1 MKAVTIWRAGGDFPA
16 PSRTKLR
23 RMTAAAAELAGLR
36 DVPGGVCV
44 SFLSPAGIERVNE
57 DFLGHHGPT
66 DVISFDYRT
75 GDDDPGFGPE
85 VSPAGD
91 AEDVSDDADPSI
103 ELIVCPAV
111 AYEQAV
117 KRGLPYAEEVALY
130 VAHGLLHAA
139 GYDDLNPKAKRVMRR
154 AEKRVMKGLREAG
167 LIPPMEYREVDPAA
181 GHGARKDSCGG
192 RNPEQ
197 AKS

>member
-1 MKAVTIWRAGGDFPA
+1 MKAVTIWHAGRRFPA

-57 DFLGHHGPT
+57 DFLGHHGAT
-66 DVISFDYRT
+66 DVISFDYRS
-75 GDDDPGFGPE
+75 GDADPGF
-85 VSPAGD
+85 AT
-91 AEDVSDDADPSI
+91 EDCFETEDGSDADPSV

-167 LIPPMEYREVDPAA
+167 LIPAMECREAA
-181 GHGARKDSCGG
+181 
-192 RNPEQ
+192 E
-197 AKS
+197 

>member
-1 MKAVTIWRAGGDFPA
+1 MKAVTIWRAGRSFPA
-16 PSRTKLR
+16 PSRAKLR
-23 RMTAAAAELAGLR
+23 RMTEAAACLAGLR
-36 DVPGGVCV
+36 NVPGGICV

-66 DVISFDYRT
+66 DVISFDYRNEE
-75 GDDDPGFGPE
+75 DPAFGE
-85 VSPAGD
+85 
-91 AEDVSDDADPSI
+91 AEEDSDADPSV

-167 LIPPMEYREVDPAA
+167 LIPAMKCPEAA
-181 GHGARKDSCGG
+181 
-192 RNPEQ
+192 E
-197 AKS
+197 

>member
-1 MKAVTIWRAGGDFPA
+1 MKAVTIWRAGRDFPA
-16 PSRTKLR
+16 PSRSRLR
-23 RMTAAAAELAGLR
+23 RMTAAAAELAGLH

-44 SFLSPAGIERVNE
+44 SFLSPAGIARVNE

-66 DVISFDYRT
+66 DVISFDYRAE
-75 GDDDPGFGPE
+75 DDPGFAEEP
-85 VSPAGD
+85 D
-91 AEDVSDDADPSI
+91 ASGMEEDGDADPSI

-111 AYEQAV
+111 ALEQAL

-154 AEKRVMKGLREAG
+154 AEKRVMAGLRKAD
-167 LIPPMEYREVDPAA
+167 LIPAMAYKEDMV
-181 GHGARKDSCGG
+181 
-192 RNPEQ
+192 
-197 AKS
+197 

>member
-1 MKAVTIWRAGGDFPA
+1 MKAVTIWRAGRRFPA
-16 PSRTKLR
+16 PSRARLR
-23 RMTAAAAELAGLR
+23 KMTAAAAELAGLH

-66 DVISFDYRT
+66 DVISFDYRAE
-75 GDDDPGFGPE
+75 DDPGF
-85 VSPAGD
+85 AGETD
-91 AEDVSDDADPSI
+91 APDDGDADPSV

-111 AYEQAV
+111 ACEQAV

-130 VAHGLLHAA
+130 VSHGLLHAA

-154 AEKRVMKGLREAG
+154 AEKRVMAGLRKAG
-167 LIPPMEYREVDPAA
+167 LIPPMEYKESA
-181 GHGARKDSCGG
+181 
-192 RNPEQ
+192 E
-197 AKS
+197 

>member
-1 MKAVTIWRAGGDFPA
+1 MKTVTIWRAGKCFPA
-16 PSRTKLR
+16 PSRARLR
-23 RMTAAAAELAGLR
+23 RMTAAATELAGLH

-66 DVISFDYRT
+66 DVISFDYRAE
-75 GDDDPGFGPE
+75 DDPGFSDE
-85 VSPAGD
+85 TD
-91 AEDVSDDADPSI
+91 AFVEENGGDADPSI

-154 AEKRVMKGLREAG
+154 AEKRVMAGLRKAG
-167 LIPPMEYREVDPAA
+167 LIPPME
-181 GHGARKDSCGG
+181 H
-192 RNPEQ
+192 RNVEE
-197 AKS
+197 

>member
-1 MKAVTIWRAGGDFPA
+1 MKAVTIWRAGKCFPA
-16 PSRTKLR
+16 PSRARLR
-23 RMTAAAAELAGLR
+23 RMTAAAAELAGLH

-66 DVISFDYRT
+66 DVISFDYRAE
-75 GDDDPGFGPE
+75 DDPGFAE
-85 VSPAGD
+85 ETDVLD
-91 AEDVSDDADPSI
+91 ASDDADPSV

-154 AEKRVMKGLREAG
+154 AEKRVMAGLRKAG
-167 LIPPMEYREVDPAA
+167 LIPPMEHKESA
-181 GHGARKDSCGG
+181 
-192 RNPEQ
+192 E
-197 AKS
+197 

>member
-1 MKAVTIWRAGGDFPA
+1 MKAVTIWRAGKCFPA
-16 PSRTKLR
+16 PSRARLR
-23 RMTAAAAELAGLR
+23 RMTAAAAELAGLH

-66 DVISFDYRT
+66 DVISFDYRAE
-75 GDDDPGFGPE
+75 DDPGF
-85 VSPAGD
+85 
-91 AEDVSDDADPSI
+91 AEETDVFEASDDADPSV

-154 AEKRVMKGLREAG
+154 AEKRVMTGLRKAG
-167 LIPPMEYREVDPAA
+167 LIPPMEHKESA
-181 GHGARKDSCGG
+181 
-192 RNPEQ
+192 E
-197 AKS
+197 

>member
-1 MKAVTIWRAGGDFPA
+1 MKAVTIWRAGKCFPA
-16 PSRTKLR
+16 PSRARLR
-23 RMTAAAAELAGLR
+23 RMTAAAAELAGLY

-66 DVISFDYRT
+66 DVISFDYRAE
-75 GDDDPGFGPE
+75 DDPGF
-85 VSPAGD
+85 D
-91 AEDVSDDADPSI
+91 AETDASGVSDDADPSI

-154 AEKRVMKGLREAG
+154 AEKRVMAGLRKAG
-167 LIPPMEYREVDPAA
+167 LIPPMEY
-181 GHGARKDSCGG
+181 KDSV
-192 RNPEQ
+192 E
-197 AKS
+197 

>member
-1 MKAVTIWRAGGDFPA
+1 MKTVTIWRAGRRFPA

-23 RMTAAAAELAGLR
+23 RMTAAAAGLAGLR
-36 DVPGGVCV
+36 DVPGGICV

-75 GDDDPGFGPE
+75 GEEDPGFGPE
-85 VSPAGD
+85 VSPA
-91 AEDVSDDADPSI
+91 EDGSDDADPSI

-167 LIPPMEYREVDPAA
+167 LIPRMECRESA
-181 GHGARKDSCGG
+181 
-192 RNPEQ
+192 E
-197 AKS
+197 

>member
-1 MKAVTIWRAGGDFPA
+1 MKAVTIWRAGGNFPA
-16 PSRTKLR
+16 PSRAKLR
-23 RMTAAAAELAGLR
+23 RMTSAAAELAGLR
-36 DVPGGVCV
+36 DVPGGICV

-75 GDDDPGFGPE
+75 GEDMDLDCGDDA
-85 VSPAGD
+85 S
-91 AEDVSDDADPSI
+91 DADPSI

-154 AEKRVMKGLREAG
+154 AEKRVMDGLRKAG
-167 LIPPMEYREVDPAA
+167 LIPPME
-181 GHGARKDSCGG
+181 HKDI
-192 RNPEQ
+192 
-197 AKS
+197 A

>member
-1 MKAVTIWRAGGDFPA
+1 MKAVTIWRAGRCFPA
-16 PSRTKLR
+16 PSCARLR
-23 RMTAAAAELAGLR
+23 RMTAAAAELAGLH

-66 DVISFDYRT
+66 DVISFDYRAE
-75 GDDDPGFGPE
+75 DDPGFADGADATDPE
-85 VSPAGD
+85 T
-91 AEDVSDDADPSI
+91 EDDADPSV

-117 KRGLPYAEEVALY
+117 KRGLPYEEEVALY

-154 AEKRVMKGLREAG
+154 AEKRVMAGLRKAG
-167 LIPPMEYREVDPAA
+167 LIPPME
-181 GHGARKDSCGG
+181 RKDS
-192 RNPEQ
+192 
-197 AKS
+197 AK

>member
-1 MKAVTIWRAGGDFPA
+1 MKAVTIWRAGGRFPA

-66 DVISFDYRT
+66 DVISFDYRAE
-75 GDDDPGFGPE
+75 DDPGF
-85 VSPAGD
+85 
-91 AEDVSDDADPSI
+91 AEGADDCDVLPDDGDADPSV

-117 KRGLPYAEEVALY
+117 KRGLPYEEEVALY

-167 LIPPMEYREVDPAA
+167 LIPEMKCRGSAE
-181 GHGARKDSCGG
+181 
-192 RNPEQ
+192 
-197 AKS
+197 

>member
-1 MKAVTIWRAGGDFPA
+1 MKAVTIWRAGRAFPA
-16 PSRTKLR
+16 PSRTRLR
-23 RMTAAAAELAGLR
+23 RMTAAAAELAGLH

-66 DVISFDYRT
+66 DVISFDYRSA
-75 GDDDPGFGPE
+75 DDPGFPDE
-85 VSPAGD
+85 TD
-91 AEDVSDDADPSI
+91 ADGADDGDADPSV

-111 AYEQAV
+111 AYGEAV

-154 AEKRVMKGLREAG
+154 AEKRVMAGLRKAG
-167 LIPPMEYREVDPAA
+167 LIPAMEHRRVSE
-181 GHGARKDSCGG
+181 
-192 RNPEQ
+192 
-197 AKS
+197 

>member
-1 MKAVTIWRAGGDFPA
+1 MKAVTIWRAGKCFPA
-16 PSRTKLR
+16 PSRARLR
-23 RMTAAAAELAGLR
+23 RMTAAAAELAGLH

-66 DVISFDYRT
+66 DVISVDYRAE
-75 GDDDPGFGPE
+75 DDPGFADE
-85 VSPAGD
+85 T
-91 AEDVSDDADPSI
+91 DVFDGSDDADPSI

-111 AYEQAV
+111 AYEQAT

-139 GYDDLNPKAKRVMRR
+139 GYDDLNPKAKRVM
-154 AEKRVMKGLREAG
+154 AGLRKAG
-167 LIPPMEYREVDPAA
+167 LIPPME
-181 GHGARKDSCGG
+181 HKDI
-192 RNPEQ
+192 EE
-197 AKS
+197 

>member
-1 MKAVTIWRAGGDFPA
+1 MRAVTIWRAGRDFPA

-23 RMTAAAAELAGLR
+23 RMTAAAASLAGLPD

-75 GDDDPGFGPE
+75 CRDPGFEAPE
-85 VSPAGD
+85 D
-91 AEDVSDDADPSI
+91 ALETEDDADPSI

-111 AYEQAV
+111 AHEQAV

-154 AEKRVMKGLREAG
+154 AEKRVMKGLREGG
-167 LIPPMEYREVDPAA
+167 LIPAME
-181 GHGARKDSCGG
+181 CG
-192 RNPEQ
+192 NE
-197 AKS
+197 AK

>member
-1 MKAVTIWRAGGDFPA
+1 MKAVTIWRAGKRFPA
-16 PSRTKLR
+16 PSRARLR
-23 RMTAAAAELAGLR
+23 RMTAAAAELAGLH
-36 DVPGGVCV
+36 DVSGGVCV

-66 DVISFDYRT
+66 DVISFDYRAE
-75 GDDDPGFGPE
+75 DDPGF
-85 VSPAGD
+85 D
-91 AEDVSDDADPSI
+91 AETDVFDAADDADPSI

-154 AEKRVMKGLREAG
+154 AEKRVMAGLRKAG
-167 LIPPMEYREVDPAA
+167 LIPPMEY
-181 GHGARKDSCGG
+181 KDT
-192 RNPEQ
+192 EE
-197 AKS
+197 

>member
-1 MKAVTIWRAGGDFPA
+1 MKAVTIWRAGRRFPA
-16 PSRTKLR
+16 PSRRRLR
-23 RMTAAAAELAGLR
+23 RMTEAAAVLAGLC

-66 DVISFDYRT
+66 DVISFDYRAGT
-75 GDDDPGFGPE
+75 DEPDFGPE
-85 VSPAGD
+85 ETLSGADG
-91 AEDVSDDADPSI
+91 SGDADPSV

-139 GYDDLNPKAKRVMRR
+139 GYDDLNPRAKRVMRR

-167 LIPPMEYREVDPAA
+167 LIPEMKCRGSAE
-181 GHGARKDSCGG
+181 
-192 RNPEQ
+192 
-197 AKS
+197 

>member
-1 MKAVTIWRAGGDFPA
+1 MKAVTIWRAGKCFPA
-16 PSRTKLR
+16 PSRARLR
-23 RMTAAAAELAGLR
+23 RMTAAAAELAGLH

-66 DVISFDYRT
+66 DVISFDYRAE
-75 GDDDPGFGPE
+75 DDPGFAE
-85 VSPAGD
+85 EMD
-91 AEDVSDDADPSI
+91 AFEVSDDADPSI

-130 VAHGLLHAA
+130 VSHGLLHAA

-154 AEKRVMKGLREAG
+154 AEKRVMAGLRKAG
-167 LIPPMEYREVDPAA
+167 LIPPME
-181 GHGARKDSCGG
+181 HKDI
-192 RNPEQ
+192 E
-197 AKS
+197 A

>member
-1 MKAVTIWRAGGDFPA
+1 MKAVTIWRAGKCFPA
-16 PSRTKLR
+16 PSRARLR
-23 RMTAAAAELAGLR
+23 RMTAAAAELAGLH

-44 SFLSPAGIERVNE
+44 SFLSPSGIERVNE

-66 DVISFDYRT
+66 DVISFDYRAE
-75 GDDDPGFGPE
+75 DDPGFEG
-85 VSPAGD
+85 GT
-91 AEDVSDDADPSI
+91 DVFDEADDADPSI

-154 AEKRVMKGLREAG
+154 AEKRVMAGLRKAG
-167 LIPPMEYREVDPAA
+167 LIPPMEY
-181 GHGARKDSCGG
+181 KDSA
-192 RNPEQ
+192 E
-197 AKS
+197 

>member
-1 MKAVTIWRAGGDFPA
+1 MKAVTIWRAGKCFPA
-16 PSRTKLR
+16 PSRARLR
-23 RMTAAAAELAGLR
+23 RMTAAAAELAGLH

-66 DVISFDYRT
+66 DVISFDYRAE
-75 GDDDPGFGPE
+75 DDPGFAE
-85 VSPAGD
+85 ETDVFD
-91 AEDVSDDADPSI
+91 ASDDADPSV

-154 AEKRVMKGLREAG
+154 AEKRVMAGLRKAG
-167 LIPPMEYREVDPAA
+167 LIPPMEHKESA
-181 GHGARKDSCGG
+181 
-192 RNPEQ
+192 E
-197 AKS
+197 

>member
-1 MKAVTIWRAGGDFPA
+1 MKAVTIWRAGRSFPA
-16 PSRTKLR
+16 PSRSRLR

-66 DVISFDYRT
+66 DVISFDYRAE
-75 GDDDPGFGPE
+75 DDPGFADG
-85 VSPAGD
+85 ADADD
-91 AEDVSDDADPSI
+91 AETEDDGDPSV

-154 AEKRVMKGLREAG
+154 AEKRVMAGLRKAG
-167 LIPPMEYREVDPAA
+167 LIPPME
-181 GHGARKDSCGG
+181 RKDS
-192 RNPEQ
+192 
-197 AKS
+197 AK

>member
-1 MKAVTIWRAGGDFPA
+1 MICSRAFPA
-16 PSRTKLR
+16 PSRARLR
-23 RMTAAAAELAGLR
+23 RMTAAAAELAGLH

-66 DVISFDYRT
+66 DVISFDYRAE
-75 GDDDPGFGPE
+75 DDPGFADE
-85 VSPAGD
+85 TD
-91 AEDVSDDADPSI
+91 AFDAADDADPSI

-111 AYEQAV
+111 AFEQAV

-154 AEKRVMKGLREAG
+154 AEKRVMAGLRKAG
-167 LIPPMEYREVDPAA
+167 LIPPME
-181 GHGARKDSCGG
+181 HKDT
-192 RNPEQ
+192 EE
-197 AKS
+197 

>member
-1 MKAVTIWRAGGDFPA
+1 MKAVTIWRAGRSFPA
-16 PSRTKLR
+16 PSRAKLR
-23 RMTAAAAELAGLR
+23 RMTDAAAYRAGLR
-36 DVPGGVCV
+36 NVPGGVCV

-66 DVISFDYRT
+66 DVISFDYRNEE
-75 GDDDPGFGPE
+75 DPAFGE
-85 VSPAGD
+85 TE
-91 AEDVSDDADPSI
+91 EDSDADPSI

-167 LIPPMEYREVDPAA
+167 LIPAMKCPEAA
-181 GHGARKDSCGG
+181 
-192 RNPEQ
+192 E
-197 AKS
+197 

>member
-1 MKAVTIWRAGGDFPA
+1 MKAVTIWRAGRCFPA
-16 PSRTKLR
+16 PSRVRLR
-23 RMTAAAAELAGLR
+23 RMTAAAAELAGLH

-57 DFLGHHGPT
+57 EFLGHYGPT
-66 DVISFDYRT
+66 DVISFDYRAE
-75 GDDDPGFGPE
+75 DDPGFADGADA
-85 VSPAGD
+85 SG
-91 AEDVSDDADPSI
+91 AEDDGDADPSI

-117 KRGLPYAEEVALY
+117 KRGLPYEEEVALY

-154 AEKRVMKGLREAG
+154 AEKRVMAGLRKAG
-167 LIPPMEYREVDPAA
+167 LIPRMDYRGSAE
-181 GHGARKDSCGG
+181 
-192 RNPEQ
+192 
-197 AKS
+197 

>member
-1 MKAVTIWRAGGDFPA
+1 MKAVTIWRAGKCFPA
-16 PSRTKLR
+16 PSRARLR
-23 RMTAAAAELAGLR
+23 RMTAAAAELAGLY

-66 DVISFDYRT
+66 DVISFDYRAE
-75 GDDDPGFGPE
+75 DDPGFAAGTETDTPD
-85 VSPAGD
+85 PADDG
-91 AEDVSDDADPSI
+91 DADPSI

-139 GYDDLNPKAKRVMRR
+139 GFNDLNPKAKRVMRR
-154 AEKRVMKGLREAG
+154 AEKRVMAGLRKAG
-167 LIPPMEYREVDPAA
+167 LIPPME
-181 GHGARKDSCGG
+181 HKDA
-192 RNPEQ
+192 EE
-197 AKS
+197 

>member
-1 MKAVTIWRAGGDFPA
+1 MKAVTIWRAGKCFPA
-16 PSRTKLR
+16 PSRARLR
-23 RMTAAAAELAGLR
+23 RMTAAAAELAGLH
-36 DVPGGVCV
+36 DVPGGVCA

-66 DVISFDYRT
+66 DVISFDYRAE
-75 GDDDPGFGPE
+75 DDPGF
-85 VSPAGD
+85 
-91 AEDVSDDADPSI
+91 AEETDVFEASDDADPSV

-154 AEKRVMKGLREAG
+154 AEKRVMTGLRKAG
-167 LIPPMEYREVDPAA
+167 LIPPMEHKESA
-181 GHGARKDSCGG
+181 
-192 RNPEQ
+192 E
-197 AKS
+197 

>member
-1 MKAVTIWRAGGDFPA
+1 MKAVTIWRAGKCFPA
-16 PSRTKLR
+16 PSRARLR
-23 RMTAAAAELAGLR
+23 RMTAVAAELAGLH

-66 DVISFDYRT
+66 DVISFDYRAE
-75 GDDDPGFGPE
+75 DDPGFAE
-85 VSPAGD
+85 ETDVFD
-91 AEDVSDDADPSI
+91 ASDDADPSV

-154 AEKRVMKGLREAG
+154 AEKRVMAGLRKAG
-167 LIPPMEYREVDPAA
+167 LIPPMEHKESA
-181 GHGARKDSCGG
+181 
-192 RNPEQ
+192 E
-197 AKS
+197 

>member
-1 MKAVTIWRAGGDFPA
+1 MKAVTIWRAGGRFPA

-66 DVISFDYRT
+66 DVISFDYRAGET
-75 GDDDPGFGPE
+75 DPGFGPE
-85 VSPAGD
+85 VSP
-91 AEDVSDDADPSI
+91 DVPDDADPSI

-139 GYDDLNPKAKRVMRR
+139 GYDDQNPKAKRVMRR
-154 AEKRVMKGLREAG
+154 AEKRVMGGLRKAG
-167 LIPPMEYREVDPAA
+167 LIPPMEHKESA
-181 GHGARKDSCGG
+181 
-192 RNPEQ
+192 E
-197 AKS
+197 

>member
-1 MKAVTIWRAGGDFPA
+1 MKAVTIWRAGKSFPA
-16 PSRTKLR
+16 PSRARLR
-23 RMTAAAAELAGLR
+23 KMTAAAAELAGLH

-66 DVISFDYRT
+66 DVISFDYRAE
-75 GDDDPGFGPE
+75 DDPGFAE
-85 VSPAGD
+85 ETDVFD
-91 AEDVSDDADPSI
+91 ASDDADPSV

-154 AEKRVMKGLREAG
+154 AEKRVMAGLRKAG
-167 LIPPMEYREVDPAA
+167 LIPPMEHKESA
-181 GHGARKDSCGG
+181 
-192 RNPEQ
+192 E
-197 AKS
+197 

>member
-1 MKAVTIWRAGGDFPA
+1 MKAVTIWRAGKCFPA
-16 PSRTKLR
+16 PSRSRLR
-23 RMTAAAAELAGLR
+23 RMTAAAAGLAGLH

-66 DVISFDYRT
+66 DVISFDYRAE
-75 GDDDPGFGPE
+75 DDPGFADG
-85 VSPAGD
+85 ADAAD
-91 AEDVSDDADPSI
+91 AETADDADPSV

-154 AEKRVMKGLREAG
+154 AEKRVMAGLRKAG
-167 LIPPMEYREVDPAA
+167 LIPPME
-181 GHGARKDSCGG
+181 RKDS
-192 RNPEQ
+192 
-197 AKS
+197 AK